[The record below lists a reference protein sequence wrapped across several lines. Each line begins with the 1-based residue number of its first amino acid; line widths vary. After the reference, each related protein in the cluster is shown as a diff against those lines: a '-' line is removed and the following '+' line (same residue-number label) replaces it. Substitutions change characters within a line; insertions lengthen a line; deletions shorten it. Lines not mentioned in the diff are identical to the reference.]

1 MIKKY
6 LKSEKGITLIS
17 LTVYIIV
24 LSLVVGIMG
33 TISNFFYGNLNIVKD
48 TAKYSSEFDKF
59 NSSIIADVKLNK
71 HVQVDSENKTIIFG
85 DGTTY
90 KYNPMDEGIY
100 RGKNKI
106 ATHVTYF
113 EASSKTI
120 IVNDVNKEILTIN
133 VIIGTSDKK
142 LIDKQIDY
150 TLKYW

>member
-1 MIKKY
+1 MTKKY

-24 LSLVVGIMG
+24 LSLVVGIMA

-59 NSSIIADVKLNK
+59 NNSIIADVKLNK
-71 HVQVDSENKTIIFG
+71 HVQVDSENKTIIFEN
-85 DGTTY
+85 GTTY
-90 KYNPMDEGIY
+90 KYNAEDEGIY

-106 ATHVTYF
+106 ATHVKYF
-113 EASSKTI
+113 EVSSKTI
-120 IVNDVNKEILTIN
+120 VVNKVNKEILTIN
-133 VIIGTSDKK
+133 VIIGTSDRN
-142 LIDKQIDY
+142 LINKQMDY

>member
-1 MIKKY
+1 MTKKY

-24 LSLVVGIMG
+24 LSLVVGIMA

-59 NSSIIADVKLNK
+59 NNSIIADVKLNK
-71 HVQVDSENKTIIFG
+71 HVQVDSENKTIIFEN
-85 DGTTY
+85 GTTY
-90 KYNPMDEGIY
+90 KYNAEDEGIY

-106 ATHVTYF
+106 AIHVKHF
-113 EASSKTI
+113 EVSSKTI
-120 IVNDVNKEILTIN
+120 VVNKVNKEILTIN
-133 VIIGTSDKK
+133 VIIGTSDKN
-142 LIDKQIDY
+142 LINKKMDY

>member
-1 MIKKY
+1 MTKKY

-59 NSSIIADVKLNK
+59 NNSIIADVKLNK
-71 HVQVDSENKTIIFG
+71 HVQVDSENKTIIFEN
-85 DGTTY
+85 GTTY
-90 KYNPMDEGIY
+90 KYNAEDEGIY

-106 ATHVTYF
+106 ATHVKHF
-113 EASSKTI
+113 EVSSKTI
-120 IVNDVNKEILTIN
+120 VVNIVNKEILTIN
-133 VIIGTSDKK
+133 VIIGTWDKN
-142 LIDKQIDY
+142 LINKKMDY